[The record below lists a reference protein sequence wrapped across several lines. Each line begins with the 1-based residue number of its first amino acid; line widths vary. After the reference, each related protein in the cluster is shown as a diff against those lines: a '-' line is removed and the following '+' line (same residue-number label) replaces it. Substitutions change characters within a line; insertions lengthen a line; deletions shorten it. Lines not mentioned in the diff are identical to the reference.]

1 MIKINKNAPTTRE
14 VSMAKKVAK
23 KFAGNM
29 TKAVRE
35 IEKIK
40 KGLSDYPRVV
50 DLLKQFN
57 EEADMYYH
65 EEYGFGEIL
74 ESTEEK
80 VVVLFPHGV
89 EEISEKSSCGS
100 KKEDNTNDTSDDG
113 EGLDK
118 VQPKALKKKF
128 KDRKDKDI
136 DNDGDEDE
144 SDEYLHNRRKTIS
157 KKIDEKED
165 CPKCDSKGC
174 GHCDNKGYHESL
186 EENRDVAKLLQAVGS
201 WSRNTAN
208 KNKKEADAAN
218 ADFWVYLQKTNPK
231 VAAKYKEKDLSKL
244 SWTKTNSINKMTKNI
259 EKFLKESLEE
269 KEEEISELKKSTY
282 ARYLAKAAKSARAR
296 TTLAKDSET
305 DMYSAMRTANKHAKN
320 IIGDIPQHKKDPEE
334 YKRATKRMKMHK
346 KSMDDW
352 KKGADN
358 RVKGI
363 ARAGRL
369 LAKEETQVEEETQ
382 VNENFTKQDIETVDT
397 NVNNTMTRAQAFLT
411 RMWENSAAG
420 ANAKRT
426 ANAVEAE
433 PQLTVH
439 DKDSVTGKTKK
450 YHDDNT
456 VDRKDDEEQ
465 SHDDAVKAS
474 KAVKSQ
480 APKRGSENR

>member
-14 VSMAKKVAK
+14 VSMAKKIAK

-40 KGLSDYPRVV
+40 KGLSDYPRVA

-165 CPKCDSKGC
+165 CPKCDGKGC

-201 WSRNTAN
+201 WSYNTAN

-259 EKFLKESLEE
+259 EKFLKEDLEE
-269 KEEEISELKKSTY
+269 NEEEISELSKDEKKGEP
-282 ARYLAKAAKSARAR
+282 LANTVNRLIK
-296 TTLAKDSET
+296 
-305 DMYSAMRTANKHAKN
+305 KHAPKSKVRAK
-320 IIGDIPQHKKDPEE
+320 PYRPMRREE
-334 YKRATKRMKMHK
+334 KEKEI
-346 KSMDDW
+346 
-352 KKGADN
+352 
-358 RVKGI
+358 I

-439 DKDSVTGKTKK
+439 NKDSVTGKTKK